1 MLNIYYQTGKTV
13 MDQLKKMRA
22 WNNPDFLEKMVD
34 HFQLQQYGSCFP
46 KEIWDAENLPPEDTW
61 KELQQQIAVAEERK
75 AAERKAGVV
84 SFQSGGTLP
93 GGGTAGGLAAGGGLP
108 PGVAPKTIGGVGGR
122 AGAISGAGTGSGLD
136 LKKLEEAKAQ
146 AAAKAAEVAAK
157 HKRGSKW
164 DSAGR

>member
-1 MLNIYYQTGKTV
+1 MLDIYFKTGKTV
-13 MDQLKKMRA
+13 MDQLKRMRA

-46 KEIWDAENLPPEDTW
+46 KEVWDPQDLPPEDTW
-61 KELQQQIAVAEERK
+61 KELQHQIAVAEERK

-84 SFQSGGTLP
+84 TFQSGGTLQV
-93 GGGTAGGLAAGGGLP
+93 GSTAGGGLA
-108 PGVAPKTIGGVGGR
+108 PGAAPKTISGLGGR
-122 AGAISGAGTGSGLD
+122 AGVIAGAGTGSGLD

-157 HKRGSKW
+157 QRKGSKW